1 MDRTKQSGDK
11 LMQDY
16 TNDAVKAIMAAYTPV
31 EVKTLMH
38 NHSPECF
45 VHHQDPKDIVEF
57 YGTYNEDIHHWLL
70 DDSHAFEYYAN
81 AMAAYNYAQAK
92 ARTEKERFALQQ
104 EYLKDVV
111 YIFIATVCYDLAAS
125 HDMLD
130 MTMQQV
136 EDYQLAKELQHA
148 KTKLTVIDGGKK

>member
-1 MDRTKQSGDK
+1 
-11 LMQDY
+11 MQDY
-16 TNDAVKAIMAAYTPV
+16 TNDAVKAVMSDYSPI
-31 EVKTLMH
+31 EVKRLLH
-38 NHSPECF
+38 NHDESMF
-45 VHHQDPKDIVEF
+45 VHHQTSKSIIDF
-57 YGTYNEDIHHWLL
+57 YAEHNEELHHWLL

-92 ARTEKERFALQQ
+92 CKCEHERFALQQ

-130 MTMQQV
+130 MTMQEV
-136 EDYQLAKELQHA
+136 EDWQLAKDLEMQKNKLQ
-148 KTKLTVIDGGKK
+148 LIQGGKS

>member
-1 MDRTKQSGDK
+1 
-11 LMQDY
+11 MQDY
-16 TNDAVKAIMAAYTPV
+16 TNDAVKAIMCDYTPV
-31 EVKTLMH
+31 EVKTLLH
-38 NHSPECF
+38 NHDERNF
-45 VHHQDPKDIVEF
+45 VHHQTTDEIVDF
-57 YGTYNEDIHHWLL
+57 YADHNEDIHHWLL

-81 AMAAYNYAQAK
+81 AMAAYNLAQAK
-92 ARTEKERFALQQ
+92 CTSEKERFEVQN

-111 YIFIATVCYDLAAS
+111 YIFIATICYDLAAS

-130 MTMQQV
+130 MSMSEV

>member
-1 MDRTKQSGDK
+1 
-11 LMQDY
+11 MQDY

-31 EVKTLMH
+31 EVKTLLH
-38 NHSPECF
+38 NHHEDSF
-45 VHHQDPKDIVEF
+45 VHHQTTDEIVDF
-57 YGTYNEDIHHWLL
+57 YAEHNEDIHHWLL
-70 DDSHAFEYYAN
+70 DDANAFEYYHK
-81 AMAAYNYAQAK
+81 AMVAYNYAQQK
-92 ARTEKERFALQQ
+92 CTTEKERFALQN

-130 MTMQQV
+130 MTMSEV
-136 EDYQLAKELQHA
+136 EDYQLAKELDHA

>member
-1 MDRTKQSGDK
+1 MEDI
-11 LMQDY
+11 
-16 TNDAVKAIMAAYTPV
+16 TNDAVKAVMSAYTPV
-31 EVKTLMH
+31 EVKRLL
-38 NHSPECF
+38 HSHDESMF

-136 EDYQLAKELQHA
+136 EDYQLAKDLQQA

>member
-1 MDRTKQSGDK
+1 
-11 LMQDY
+11 MQDY

-31 EVKTLMH
+31 EVKTLLH
-38 NHSPECF
+38 NHDERNF
-45 VHHQDPKDIVEF
+45 VHHQTTDEIVDF
-57 YGTYNEDIHHWLL
+57 YAEHNEDIHHWLL

-81 AMAAYNYAQAK
+81 AMAAYNAAQAQC
-92 ARTEKERFALQQ
+92 TTDKERFQVQ
-104 EYLKDVV
+104 NEYLKDVV
-111 YIFIATVCYDLAAS
+111 YIFIATVAYDLAAS

-130 MTMQQV
+130 MSMSEV

>member
-1 MDRTKQSGDK
+1 
-11 LMQDY
+11 MQDY

-31 EVKTLMH
+31 EVKTLLH
-38 NHSPECF
+38 DHHEKNF

-70 DDSHAFEYYAN
+70 DDANAFEYYHK
-81 AMAAYNYAQAK
+81 AMVAYNYAQQK
-92 ARTEKERFALQQ
+92 CTTDEQRFALQN

-125 HDMLD
+125 HGMLD
-130 MTMQQV
+130 MTMAEVQ
-136 EDYQLAKELQHA
+136 DYQLAKEFEHA

>member
-1 MDRTKQSGDK
+1 
-11 LMQDY
+11 MQDI
-16 TNDAVKAIMAAYTPV
+16 TNDAVKSIMAAYTPI
-31 EVKTLMH
+31 EVKKLIH
-38 NHSPECF
+38 NHDESMF

-57 YGTYNEDIHHWLL
+57 YGAYNEDIHHWLL
-70 DDSHAFEYYAN
+70 DDSHAFGYYAN

-92 ARTEKERFALQQ
+92 CECDAERFALQQ

-130 MTMQQV
+130 MTMQEV
-136 EDYQLAKELQHA
+136 EDYQLAKDLQHA